1 MNRHTEKEA
10 YTEKVDIRRILRQ
23 ILCQILCQILRH
35 AAAVSSLCPDC
46 HKKKTAS
53 VALSEEEQPDEEAK
67 DEE

>member
-10 YTEKVDIRRILRQ
+10 YTEKVDIHQ

-35 AAAVSSLCPDC
+35 TAAVSSLCPDC

>member
-1 MNRHTEKEA
+1 LEAYKTGSLKAKNLFLSALHNPGKNFRQMNRHT
-10 YTEKVDIRRILRQ
+10 
-23 ILCQILCQILRH
+23 
-35 AAAVSSLCPDC
+35 AAVSSLCPDC